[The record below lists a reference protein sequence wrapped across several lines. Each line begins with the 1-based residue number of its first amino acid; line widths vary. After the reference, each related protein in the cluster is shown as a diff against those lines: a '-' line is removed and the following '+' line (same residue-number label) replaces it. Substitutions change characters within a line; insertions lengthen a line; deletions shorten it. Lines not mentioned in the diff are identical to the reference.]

1 MESPLKVLDPSH
13 ETHLLAKGNPEGGP
27 EDPRNAPV
35 IAAILRNPN
44 RKQNAESP
52 SLDRAARSPDLAHV
66 QLDILALV
74 FADCSLIRAGDGEK
88 SPS

>member
-1 MESPLKVLDPSH
+1 MESPLEVKDPEH

-35 IAAILRNPN
+35 VAAILRNPN

-66 QLDILALV
+66 HLNILVLV
-74 FADCSLIRAGDGEK
+74 FADCALTGAGEFERR
-88 SPS
+88 